1 MKKDDY
7 NIDMEKDYVKQVI
20 VIRKDLRMRKGKM
33 CAQAAHASMKVILDK
48 MVCGD
53 IQVSHP
59 PSSNPRFA
67 ELSVIMPKGGCLYKW
82 LSGAF
87 TKIVVSVDSEEEL
100 FELKQ
105 KAEDAGILCAMIMDA
120 GKTEFH
126 GEPTNT
132 ALAVGP
138 EWASKL
144 DKITGDL
151 KLL

>member
-1 MKKDDY
+1 MEKDDY
-7 NIDMEKDYVKQVI
+7 NIDMKNDYVKQVI
-20 VIRKDLRMRKGKM
+20 VIRKDLKMRKGKM
-33 CAQAAHASMKVILDK
+33 CAQAAHASMKVLLDN
-48 MVCGD
+48 MSITDHTGVCFWTLASFKSYPMY
-53 IQVSHP
+53 Q
-59 PSSNPRFA
+59 
-67 ELSVIMPKGGCLYKW
+67 W
-82 LSGAF
+82 LKGAF

-105 KAEDAGILCAMIMDA
+105 KAEDADILCAMIMDA

-132 ALAVGP
+132 ALAIGP

-144 DKITGDL
+144 NEITGHL